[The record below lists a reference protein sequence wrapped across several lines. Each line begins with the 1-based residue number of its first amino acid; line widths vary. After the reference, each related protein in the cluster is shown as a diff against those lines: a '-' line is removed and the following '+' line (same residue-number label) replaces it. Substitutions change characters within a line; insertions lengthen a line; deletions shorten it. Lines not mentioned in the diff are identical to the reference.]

1 MRAMS
6 SLNYLKLRA
15 GYGVNGQQDGIG
27 DFGYI
32 SNYFIG
38 TSTAQYGFG
47 DSFYYV
53 YRPAGFDGNLKWEET
68 KSYNVGLDFGI
79 LNDRISGSVDLYSKI
94 TSDLLATVSVPA
106 GTNFTN
112 QVLTNVGGMSN
123 KGVELNFNIGLIQ
136 KRDLRTSLSA
146 NFTYNENKVTKLS
159 LIEDTTSIGIQVGG
173 ISGGIGNTIQV
184 HSINNPTFSYLLY
197 EQLYDDDG
205 AMIQV
210 GEQANSDVNGDGV
223 VDNADTWQTIHAFND
238 RNEDGVITPEDKYIS
253 YNPVPKFL
261 IGAAVN
267 VSFKNWYSSL
277 SFRSEIGGY
286 IYNNIHSNTATYQS
300 VNGTQGF
307 LSNISS
313 LYYDS
318 EVQNVSDYQ
327 LQSDHYLEKANFLRV
342 DFFNVGYNFKNLI
355 KNNTA
360 LDVSL
365 SVQNLLL
372 ITKYSGL
379 DPELGGGIDNN
390 IYPRPRVFSLN
401 LKFNF

>member
-1 MRAMS
+1 MNYNNRNDSSNSYLDFTAGYSYQYWNSNSPNLPVYNQLEDSIIYPAAENPFFTENAIMSFYGRAIYNIQDKYIFNATLRRDGSSRFSPESRWGWFPSYSAAWIISEESFMRAMS

-123 KGVELNFNIGLIQ
+123 KGVELNINIGLIQ

-267 VSFKNWYSSL
+267 V
-277 SFRSEIGGY
+277 
-286 IYNNIHSNTATYQS
+286 
-300 VNGTQGF
+300 
-307 LSNISS
+307 
-313 LYYDS
+313 
-318 EVQNVSDYQ
+318 VSK
-327 LQSDHYLEKANFLRV
+327 L
-342 DFFNVGYNFKNLI
+342 
-355 KNNTA
+355 
-360 LDVSL
+360 
-365 SVQNLLL
+365 
-372 ITKYSGL
+372 
-379 DPELGGGIDNN
+379 
-390 IYPRPRVFSLN
+390 VF
-401 LKFNF
+401 